1 VNYSLILL
9 LPSCSRSLAA
19 QCAHLLR
26 RCHAIHL
33 AWQQL
38 RTCAS
43 TIAAHQQST
52 RLQREHHGQRPRH
65 GQEQTRNGT
74 CMVMMVVF
82 ATDCMPT
89 SIIVYAGSLM
99 LGLPRYLQRHQGQLS
114 GIMLSR
120 EHAGGR

>member
-1 VNYSLILL
+1 MLV
-9 LPSCSRSLAA
+9 PPCAPTLAVL
-19 QCAHLLR
+19 CASGLQ

-43 TIAAHQQST
+43 TSAAHRQPAQ
-52 RLQREHHGQRPRH
+52 LQRDHHGRRPRQ

-114 GIMLSR
+114 RIMLSR